1 MVALISRAFSY
12 VIKGIG
18 RGWFKANAHES
29 AAFTAIRAKR
39 DTYTCVYPIVGRIID
54 PLALFLSTFASYRST
69 VCLSKAATTFGNTD
83 FKATVLN
90 YVCFLLRIKIPI
102 IAVFCG
108 CSDKFRIKIDLIIE
122 NTRNE
127 KSNMSSNPT
136 NAIAESGMDKT
147 VFGGLGDL

>member
-1 MVALISRAFSY
+1 M
-12 VIKGIG
+12 
-18 RGWFKANAHES
+18 
-29 AAFTAIRAKR
+29 
-39 DTYTCVYPIVGRIID
+39 
-54 PLALFLSTFASYRST
+54 
-69 VCLSKAATTFGNTD
+69 ATTFGNTD

-147 VFGGLGDL
+147 LFGGLGDL